1 MRINAPR
8 VVRLLSSAAGS
19 SQPWFCLLEDESEW
33 LVKFSGAGPGP
44 QALLAEFLANRLAR
58 HWGLP
63 VPDTELVR
71 LDSSLVR
78 AGTDEFWDVL
88 AASDGINLAIRKI
101 PEARNVVPDLELPTA
116 TLGPMRAF
124 DSLLLNWDRTAL
136 SQNLLRDEGG
146 KLWWIDHGSCRFL
159 QAALRRQRSQLP
171 SNHFMADVDL
181 EGAYALPC
189 PDLGATQE
197 LLKLT
202 PDSWIRSLGV
212 ERKKLATDLHDYLR
226 RNLAAD

>member
-1 MRINAPR
+1 MRIIAPR

-19 SQPWFCLLEDESEW
+19 SQPWFCLLEDQSEW

-63 VPDTELVR
+63 VPDTEVVR
-71 LDSSLVR
+71 LDKSLVR

-88 AASDGINLAIRKI
+88 AASDGFNLAIRKI
-101 PEARNVVPDLELPTA
+101 PEALNVVPDLSISPTA
-116 TLGPMRAF
+116 LGQMRAF
-124 DSLLLNWDRTAL
+124 DSLMVNWDRTTL
-136 SQNLLRDEGG
+136 SRNLMRDSDG

-159 QAALRRQRSQLP
+159 QAALKKQTSQLP
-171 SNHFMADVDL
+171 SNHFLADVNL
-181 EGAYALPC
+181 EGVHALPC

-197 LLKLT
+197 LLRLA
-202 PDSWIRSLGV
+202 PDSWIRSFRV
-212 ERKKLATDLHDYLR
+212 ERKKLASDLHDYLR
-226 RNLAAD
+226 QNLHVE